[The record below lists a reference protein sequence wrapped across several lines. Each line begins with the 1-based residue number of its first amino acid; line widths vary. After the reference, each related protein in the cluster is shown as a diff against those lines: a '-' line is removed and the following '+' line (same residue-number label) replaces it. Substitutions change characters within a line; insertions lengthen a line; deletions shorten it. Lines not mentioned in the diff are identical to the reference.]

1 METKT
6 TIFLDCWERGRDC
19 KELEE
24 V

>member
-1 METKT
+1 METKA